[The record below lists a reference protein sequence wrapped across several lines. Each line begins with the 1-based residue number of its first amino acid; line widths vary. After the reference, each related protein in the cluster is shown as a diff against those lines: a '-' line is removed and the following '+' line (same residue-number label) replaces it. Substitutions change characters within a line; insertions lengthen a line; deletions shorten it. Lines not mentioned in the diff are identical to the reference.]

1 MDFERRAVHDGD
13 EASGVVRD
21 VALHD
26 DGGPAVFAAGGF
38 GIQYIALCGGEE
50 VDAAVQTDD
59 RQVQMAA
66 QCRDGKVTER
76 EDGAAHDVVHG
87 VAVARGQFHF
97 RDGVFLGQF
106 DELDAVLRGETVIF
120 EILCGFLYIFE
131 CSHRGPSCGAAAG
144 NVCGYYSTVSHIA
157 MIIIL

>member
-1 MDFERRAVHDGD
+1 M
-13 EASGVVRD
+13 
-21 VALHD
+21 
-26 DGGPAVFAAGGF
+26 
-38 GIQYIALCGGEE
+38 
-50 VDAAVQTDD
+50 
-59 RQVQMAA
+59 QVAA
-66 QCRDGKVTER
+66 QRRDGEVAQCEER
-76 EDGAAHDVVHG
+76 TAHDVVHG